1 MNILWPNISDEKTT
15 LEAAKQGWVAS
26 IFIAA
31 MTILSIIVGWTS
43 VMSVVDV
50 VLISLIGFGCF
61 KMSRIAAVLG
71 VILCIYNGIDKYIE
85 KNTVGMMP
93 IFTLFFINAARG
105 TFKYHKIKNNKLEE
119 SRATPE
125 QG

>member
-1 MNILWPNISDEKTT
+1 MNVLWPNISDEKTA

-31 MTILSIIVGWTS
+31 FTILSIIVGWTS

-61 KMSRIAAVLG
+61 KMSRVAAIFG
-71 VILCIYNGIDKYIE
+71 IIICIYNGFDKYIE
-85 KNTVGMMP
+85 RHTLGMMP
-93 IFTLFFINAARG
+93 IFILFFVNAARG
-105 TFKYHKIKNNKLEE
+105 IFKYHDIKNDKLEE
-119 SRATPE
+119 SQITPE
-125 QG
+125 